1 MSTCA
6 LVLDAQT
13 PRLEGEAWLDLRS
26 FSPADDVFN
35 ASPRLLKGHN
45 AINRKFGFA
54 SVLLDAS

>member
-13 PRLEGEAWLDLRS
+13 PRLEGEAWLDLGS

-35 ASPRLLKGHN
+35 AYPRLLKGHN
-45 AINRKFGFA
+45 AIGA
-54 SVLLDAS
+54 QIWLC